1 MLKCRD
7 MTLLASDY
15 IDGRL
20 RWRKRLSVWM
30 HLMLCPPCRGFMAN
44 FRLAVQVL
52 QGQTPPEIQPETLEQ
67 FDRAVRE
74 ALERRLSEKSGKS
87 GPRSD
92 KH

>member
-1 MLKCRD
+1 